1 MQAGLL
7 KEVVT
12 IQKPVVNQD
21 GFGANDVNWSDLITT
36 RASVGYNTGN
46 RVNDNNEITFTYQV
60 TFTVRVYH
68 QINERMRIIWQG
80 KKYRILSIELDK
92 QKQRQTIRTEL
103 INE

>member
-46 RVNDNNEITFTYQV
+46 RVNDNNEITFAYQV

-80 KKYRILSIELDK
+80 KKHRILSIELDK

>member
-46 RVNDNNEITFTYQV
+46 RVNDNNEITFAYQV

-92 QKQRQTIRTEL
+92 QKQRLTIRTEL